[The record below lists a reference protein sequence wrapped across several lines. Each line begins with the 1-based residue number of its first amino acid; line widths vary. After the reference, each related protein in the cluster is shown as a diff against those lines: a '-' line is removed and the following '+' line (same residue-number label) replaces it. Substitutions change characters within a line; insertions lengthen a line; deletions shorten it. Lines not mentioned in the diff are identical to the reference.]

1 MTMTRTRN
9 TVLILVVASLALI
22 LWDLRASDTAIRSVG
37 QQVAAPLQRTATA
50 MFAPLGNWAHDV
62 QAFGDP
68 GARALAARPVMAA
81 IPPGWSSATGR
92 VVAADIAGDRATV
105 TIDVGAE
112 QGVQVGNAVLAVG
125 GLVGSVSQV
134 AGGSATVL
142 LVTDPESMV
151 GVRVRPSGEMGV
163 VTGSGMDR
171 DLVLDILNPAAEV
184 APGDEVETLGSV
196 QRAGIPADLPLGR
209 IAQVDAS
216 PVESG
221 RSATVAPVAG
231 MTTLETLVVLTGRR

>member
-9 TVLILVVASLALI
+9 IVLILVVASLALI

-50 MFAPLGNWAHDV
+50 MFAPFGQWARDV
-62 QAFGDP
+62 SAFGDP
-68 GARALAARPVMAA
+68 GARAVAAQPVLASV
-81 IPPGWSSATGR
+81 PPGWRSATGR

-112 QGVQVGNAVLAVG
+112 HGVQVGNAVLAVG
-125 GLVGSVSQV
+125 GLVGSVSRV
-134 AGGSATVL
+134 SDGAATVL

-151 GVRVRPSGEMGV
+151 GARLRPSGEMGV

-171 DLVLDILNPAAEV
+171 DLGMDILNPAAEV

-196 QRAGIPADLPLGR
+196 QRDSIPAGLLLGH
-209 IAQVDAS
+209 IADVDTSAA
-216 PVESG
+216 ESG
-221 RSATVAPVAG
+221 RTATVAPVAG
-231 MTTLETLVVLTGRR
+231 MTALETLVVLTGRR